1 MTVTGEAISLDAL
14 EKTLFGIA
22 NAQIESKEYRRLYAV
37 PLNREAAQ
45 VYILQRAHFVLN
57 RRACWAHVQGAAP
70 FDVKGLIWQH
80 EQEEL
85 IGDPARGM
93 ANHYQLGV
101 QEGEAVGLGPADFE
115 NTPPIDGVQV
125 ATYAWLHIARDK
137 PWLEALASSCIL
149 EIANSDAIVK
159 GGGNARRIGEKIR
172 DELGISFEKQHS
184 NAEHMVAEI
193 EHAHLLLRVAD
204 KHARN
209 ADAQADILRGAHAS
223 LAIDRVYKDA
233 LADAMETAAS
243 AVAA

>member
-1 MTVTGEAISLDAL
+1 MTGEAMSLDEL
-14 EKTLFGIA
+14 EKTLFEIA
-22 NAQIESKEYRRLYAV
+22 NAQLESKQYRRLYAV
-37 PLNREAAQ
+37 PLNREAAR
-45 VYILQRAHFVLN
+45 VYMLQRAHFVLN

-70 FDVKGLIWQH
+70 FDVKGMIWQH

-101 QEGEAVGLGPADFE
+101 QEGASVGLGPADFE
-115 NTPPIDGVQV
+115 TTPPIDGVQV

-137 PWLEALASSCIL
+137 PWLEAFASSCIL

-172 DELGISFEKQHS
+172 DELGIPFEKQPS

-204 KHARN
+204 KHGRGAE
-209 ADAQADILRGAHAS
+209 AQAEILRGARAS

-233 LADAMETAAS
+233 LADAMEAVAG

>member
-1 MTVTGEAISLDAL
+1 MTGKAISLKDL
-14 EKTLFGIA
+14 EKALFKIA
-22 NAQIESKEYRRLYAV
+22 NAQLESKEYRRLYNV
-37 PLNREAAQ
+37 KLNREAAQ

-57 RRACWAHVQGAAP
+57 RRCCWAHVQGAAP
-70 FDVKGLIWQH
+70 FDVKGLIWEH

-85 IGDPARGM
+85 IGDPSRDM

-101 QEGEAVGLGPADFE
+101 QEGEAVGLSPSDFE
-115 NTPPIDGVQV
+115 DTPPIDGVQV

-204 KHARN
+204 KHGRSAE
-209 ADAQADILRGAHAS
+209 AQAQIMRGARAS
-223 LAIDRVYKDA
+223 LAVDRIYKDA
-233 LADAMETAAS
+233 LADAMETAAG